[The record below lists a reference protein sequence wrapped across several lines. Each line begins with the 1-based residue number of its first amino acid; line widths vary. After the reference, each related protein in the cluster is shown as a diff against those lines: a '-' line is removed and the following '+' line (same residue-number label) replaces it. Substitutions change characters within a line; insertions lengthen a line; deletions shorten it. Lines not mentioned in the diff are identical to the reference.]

1 MWTFRNFN
9 IADWFSFY
17 RVAAVPL
24 LVLLL
29 WLGKREMFTWFLLIS
44 YSTDAIDGYLA
55 RRLKVT
61 SARGSQLDSIGDQLT
76 FVMGLVGLV
85 VFETAFIKANIVLIL
100 IAFVPYLVQMIIA
113 FIKYGKATSFHTYL
127 AKASAV
133 IQGVFIL
140 WLLFFG
146 PVYWLFYFMIVIG
159 LLETL
164 EEITL
169 IFMYDTW
176 VSDVKGFFFAL
187 KDKRRRNGTDTV
199 KQ

>member
-1 MWTFRNFN
+1 MWTFKNFN
-9 IADWFSFY
+9 VADWFSFY
-17 RVAAVPL
+17 RVAAVP
-24 LVLLL
+24 VLLL
-29 WLGKREMFTWFLLIS
+29 LLWFREREVFTWFLLFS

-55 RRLKVT
+55 RKLKIT

-76 FVMGLVGLV
+76 FGMGLIGLL
-85 VFETAFIKANIVLIL
+85 VFETDFIKENIVLIL
-100 IAFVPYLVQMIIA
+100 IAFVPYLLQMAIA

-133 IQGVFIL
+133 VQALFMV

-146 PVYWLFYFMIVIG
+146 PVYWLFYFMIALG

-169 IFMYDTW
+169 IFMYDNW
-176 VSDVKGFFFAL
+176 VADVKGIFFAV
-187 KDKRRRNGTDTV
+187 KDKRRISEPNTT
-199 KQ
+199 K